1 MQRTCFAA
9 CALIGALIF
18 APTVAPSA
26 NAQTAAEFYNNRQMT
41 MIIGTTV
48 GGGYDIF
55 GRMFARHMGKYLP
68 GGSARF
74 AVKNMPGAGGLVATN
89 HVSTIAE
96 RDGATIAV
104 VNREAL
110 LEPLLSVNAT
120 QAKFDPRRFAWLG
133 SPNLEVGMIYV
144 STASLIRSIDD
155 ARRRESTLGTSS
167 GSNSPGAFVPRLLN
181 ELIGTKF
188 KVITGYPGSMDAI
201 LAMERNEVD
210 GRYSPGWAGP
220 EANKVNDLVAAGK
233 ARLIAYLNPDSH
245 DAFKH
250 IPNVMDL
257 ANSLENRQVLGILL
271 SAQGLGRPFFTPP
284 GVPADRVKTLQNA
297 FMATMKDAEFLAEA
311 AAQKFDIEAISG
323 PDMAA
328 YLDRLYATP
337 APLLKRAIDMTTQ
350 AQK

>member
-1 MQRTCFAA
+1 MNRISFVA
-9 CALIGALIF
+9 CAYFGAFIL
-18 APTVAPSA
+18 APSA
-26 NAQTAAEFYNNRQMT
+26 DAQTAAEFYNNRQMT
-41 MIIGTTV
+41 MIVSTTV

-68 GGSARF
+68 NGNARF
-74 AVKNMPGAGGLVATN
+74 VVKNMPGAGGLVGTN
-89 HVSTIAE
+89 HMYNVAD

-110 LEPLLSVNAT
+110 VEPLLAADAT
-120 QAKFDPRRFAWLG
+120 QARFDPRRFTWLG

-144 STASLIRSIDD
+144 STASGVRSIGD
-155 ARRRESTLGTSS
+155 AQRRETTLGTSS
-167 GSNSPGAFVPRLLN
+167 GSNSTGVIVPKLLN

-188 KVITGYPGSMDAI
+188 KVITGYPGSMESI

-233 ARLIAYLNPDSH
+233 ARLIVYLNPQDSPAIK
-245 DAFKH
+245 D

-257 ANSLENRQVLGILL
+257 ANSPENRQILGIVL
-271 SAQGLGRPFFTPP
+271 SAQGLGRPFFAPP
-284 GVPADRVKTLQNA
+284 GVPADRVKALQDA
-297 FMATMKDAEFLAEA
+297 FAATTKDPEFLMEA
-311 AAQKFDIEAISG
+311 AAQKFEIEATSG

-328 YLDRLYATP
+328 YVDRLYATP
-337 APLLKRAIDMTTQ
+337 AALLKRAIDMM
-350 AQK
+350 AHVQK